1 MLIGITAAAA
11 DVVVVVVAVVAVCV
25 RVFSQKEKKRSVF
38 VRAKHSVH
46 TSVFSQQ
53 LRDYHSY
60 PTNDDDNSSKISV
73 ATLKFHCSFQW
84 N

>member
-1 MLIGITAAAA
+1 MLIGITAAA
-11 DVVVVVVAVVAVCV
+11 VVVVAVVAGCVCAC
-25 RVFSQKEKKRSVF
+25 VFSQKRSVF
-38 VRAKHSVH
+38 VRAKHCVY

-73 ATLKFHCSFQW
+73 ATLKFHCSFQ
-84 N
+84 